1 MQTAPLVV
9 RLSPVPLATDTA
21 ASSPPASQTAA
32 SSPPANTAVSSSPA
46 ASSMGPLAEQ
56 KSPVLQSDKPKALN
70 MTIEDLSTVKN
81 QLKAFVAS
89 KKRREVEASLAEMTD
104 DDYMS
109 SFNAMMKGD

>member
-1 MQTAPLVV
+1 
-9 RLSPVPLATDTA
+9 
-21 ASSPPASQTAA
+21 
-32 SSPPANTAVSSSPA
+32 
-46 ASSMGPLAEQ
+46 
-56 KSPVLQSDKPKALN
+56 

>member
-9 RLSPVPLATDTA
+9 RLSPIPLALQ
-21 ASSPPASQTAA
+21 PPLHLLRRLQ
-32 SSPPANTAVSSSPA
+32 PPP
-46 ASSMGPLAEQ
+46 
-56 KSPVLQSDKPKALN
+56 PKALN